1 MQCYIFFF
9 FFRALFKY
17 LISPQSAGVSRSK
30 STDGV
35 SSAAGDGDDD
45 EQEEEGDYD
54 NAQEAAVAK
63 E

>member
-1 MQCYIFFF
+1 M
-9 FFRALFKY
+9 
-17 LISPQSAGVSRSK
+17 SRSK

-35 SSAAGDGDDD
+35 SSAAGDDDD
-45 EQEEEGDYD
+45 EEGEEDGDYD